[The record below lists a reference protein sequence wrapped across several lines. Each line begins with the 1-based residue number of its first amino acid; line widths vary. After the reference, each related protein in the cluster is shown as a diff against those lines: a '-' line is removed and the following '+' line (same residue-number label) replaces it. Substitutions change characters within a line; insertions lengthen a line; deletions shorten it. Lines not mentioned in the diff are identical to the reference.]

1 MKTLTQ
7 EQAYTEWVKFYWV
20 FEKLGL
26 TKNYDM
32 EKLKTE
38 LLSSPCAVSEE
49 MGTAYKGAL
58 LIHINMVMA
67 LAQRVAKMISG
78 TFEIDENTLLK
89 SIAIMHLSK
98 RLVYVENDNDWEIKN
113 RGLMFKFAK
122 GVEGCLKGGERSAL
136 EALNNGVK
144 LTPIEFEA
152 ITCLDDDVEASKKP
166 FLSIYTTVIRQA
178 NELAYAIEKERY
190 NKIKNAK

>member
-7 EQAYTEWVKFYWV
+7 EQAYTEWVKFYGV

>member
-1 MKTLTQ
+1 
-7 EQAYTEWVKFYWV
+7 
-20 FEKLGL
+20 
-26 TKNYDM
+26 
-32 EKLKTE
+32 
-38 LLSSPCAVSEE
+38 
-49 MGTAYKGAL
+49 
-58 LIHINMVMA
+58 
-67 LAQRVAKMISG
+67 
-78 TFEIDENTLLK
+78 
-89 SIAIMHLSK
+89 MHLSK

-152 ITCLDDDVEASKKP
+152 ITCLDEDVEASKKP